1 MRIHLEPLKHE
12 THLTQLRNER
22 HSEDKRLTKLKTR
35 LQDTL
40 KRKQPTLFAMHTDG
54 RVNAA

>member
-12 THLTQLRNER
+12 THLTELRNER

-40 KRKQPTLFAMHTDG
+40 ERKQPTQLAVHTDG
-54 RVNAA
+54 HVNAA